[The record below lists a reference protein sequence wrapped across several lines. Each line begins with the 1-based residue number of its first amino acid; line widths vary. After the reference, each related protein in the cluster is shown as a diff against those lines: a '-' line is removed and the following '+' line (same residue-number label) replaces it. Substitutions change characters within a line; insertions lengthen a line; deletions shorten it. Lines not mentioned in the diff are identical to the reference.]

1 MNQSSVAQA
10 FSGVVGK
17 IPAPGLVLGG
27 VCGIQFGA
35 ATIQDL
41 YLSGRKD
48 EAAAAVPADLL
59 RATSLIGPASYVAER
74 LAAFR
79 AAGGTALQVRPMAH
93 GTAQRLADIEKLKA
107 MAS

>member
-1 MNQSSVAQA
+1 VAYRLRPSSLRPVVASRVTPWLTHRYGDEA
-10 FSGVVGK
+10 
-17 IPAPGLVLGG
+17 A
-27 VCGIQFGA
+27 A

-41 YLSGRKD
+41 HLSGGKD

-79 AAGGTALQVRPMAH
+79 AAGVTTLQVRPLAH
-93 GTAQRLADIEKLKA
+93 GTAQRLADLEKLKV
-107 MAS
+107 MTS